1 MKLFLL
7 FRVILV
13 KLFSSALPY
22 GYDSEMSSLKKRVLV
37 FITKSKAIF
46 VSEMGAKRFLE
57 TKNLYSHYPKIE
69 ICKYCYFVGSGDKL
83 GEVSA
88 KI

>member
-22 GYDSEMSSLKKRVLV
+22 GYDIELSSLKKRVLV

-88 KI
+88 EI